1 MPDFDGEIKLRA
13 TLTPG
18 DIKKTS
24 RELVKEVSEILDNK
38 KGSTSS
44 QMQRLE
50 ASISKTIDKA
60 NALSAELKQ
69 LEELKI
75 PTEEYAKLQEHIQIA
90 NDSIKI
96 YKNELKGLSERPKLL
111 NDYEQV
117 LDKVKE
123 LQAFI
128 SEFNTKEK
136 LAADPTLL
144 EDIQEAQIQVK
155 NLQSYLD
162 LNERKTQYEALL
174 KEDAGRAQ
182 RVAELNKQI
191 AIEKNGIADAQ
202 QRINEL
208 EQSGVAFIDQTQ
220 TQAYQDKATQLNQ
233 VNNSLVVQKTRVDEL
248 SQKEV
253 EAAEKARQTFLQK
266 QELAR
271 QAAEKEK
278 NEAKATK
285 EVAKETEKA
294 TKATREFSKAH
305 KESSISMQDFGKGLK
320 RGLRTILKYGFGI
333 RSLYVLFRKLRTAV
347 KEGLG
352 NLEEYYEPFKISM
365 TDAKN
370 AVTQLKN
377 SFATAFAP
385 IIQQFLPVA
394 TTALQKLSGIVTNVA
409 MGIAALLG
417 QKTFVRATTI
427 QGDYADS
434 LKDTAKAAQEAKG
447 QLAGFDELT
456 VINTDTNGASD
467 ANSIADAAKTM
478 FEEVPIE
485 ANADLE
491 RLLQKFA
498 PFLKFLN
505 DLKDKGE
512 RVVGIIKRFIDFFT
526 GLNFEPLTTALS
538 NFWGVL
544 SPIIDYLIDIAD
556 WFELHVIEPITQ
568 FLVEKGIPGAIDLIS
583 TAIDTLWK
591 IIQPLIDG
599 LKQFWDDNGEWIMEL
614 FEDHTLTALG
624 KIKEAFKEIGKFFEK
639 NKSTF
644 NRIFSSLS
652 SIATKLSPLIKTI
665 SKMLGTHAW
674 DTFVDSI
681 KSLLDAIEPIL
692 TSVSAILE
700 ILDGILNLNPSKFMG
715 GIGRIGKSLLQVILY
730 PLQLIINAFA
740 TIVDALSH
748 VVGIFDKDAAEAM
761 RGFSEKCRTVAEDM
775 GNIDQWFDQVITD
788 MQVSEA
794 EALHLEANQER
805 ANLMVK
811 YGIGDLETEVT
822 AIRKIGPTSQQEFQL
837 MADWA
842 AYCKK
847 YGIDPLT
854 GAVINTDNSVKTL
867 PSGAKASANLVSR
880 YMISAA
886 QATWDEW
893 YRKTVAFKDLG
904 WSMADN
910 LVGGFYRRNPQLSI
924 PATVDVKN
932 ITGLTSSQKIELQSQ
947 KSMLNNIIFGK
958 KYATGGFPSPASL
971 FWAGENGV
979 PEMLGT
985 VGGKTAVAGGA
996 EITGIREAI
1005 EAQGAAERNMLS
1017 QLISAVQNKDLTLTA
1032 NSATGRWVSKS
1043 LKAYQGVTG

>member
-24 RELVKEVSEILDNK
+24 RELVREVSEILDNK

-44 QMQRLE
+44 QMQKLE
-50 ASISKTIDKA
+50 ATINKTIDRA
-60 NALSAELKQ
+60 TALNDKLSK
-69 LEELKI
+69 LENQHI
-75 PTEEYAKLQEHIQIA
+75 PTEEYSEIQKMISQA
-90 NDSIKI
+90 ENALLRLNNRMHD
-96 YKNELKGLSERPKLL
+96 YKENEGDLRSDAWHKMTVQAEQLRDTIEYGKG
-111 NDYEQV
+111 
-117 LDKVKE
+117 E
-123 LQAFI
+123 LQDLVETGKAF
-128 SEFNTKEK
+128 
-136 LAADPTLL
+136 TLGS
-144 EDIQEAQIQVK
+144 DTAQ
-155 NLQSYLD
+155 
-162 LNERKTQYEALL
+162 
-174 KEDAGRAQ
+174 
-182 RVAELNKQI
+182 
-191 AIEKNGIADAQ
+191 
-202 QRINEL
+202 
-208 EQSGVAFIDQTQ
+208 
-220 TQAYQDKATQLNQ
+220 YQKVATQLDN
-233 VNNSLVVQKTRVDEL
+233 VNNSLVVQKSKLEDV
-248 SQKEV
+248 SQK
-253 EAAEKARQTFLQK
+253 
-266 QELAR
+266 
-271 QAAEKEK
+271 
-278 NEAKATK
+278 TK
-285 EVAKETEKA
+285 KVTKETEKA
-294 TKATREFSKAH
+294 TKATRELSKAH
-305 KESSISMQDFGKGLK
+305 KESSVGMQDFGKSLK

-365 TDAKN
+365 TDARN

-456 VINTDTNGASD
+456 VINTDTNVGASD

-512 RVVGIIKRFIDFFT
+512 RVVGIIKRFADFFT

-583 TAIDTLWK
+583 TAVDTLWK

-614 FEDHTLTALG
+614 FEDHTLTALD

-775 GNIDQWFDQVITD
+775 GNIDQRFDQIITD

-805 ANLMVK
+805 ANLMIK
-811 YGIGDLETEVT
+811 YGIGDLETEVA

-847 YGIDPLT
+847 YGIDPVT
-854 GAVINTDNSVKTL
+854 GAVKDTT
-867 PSGAKASANLVSR
+867 SAVNATGNA
-880 YMISAA
+880 MSAL
-886 QATWDEW
+886 
-893 YRKTVAFKDLG
+893 K
-904 WSMADN
+904 N
-910 LVGGFYRRNPQLSI
+910 IPPQLAKIWKDTAATFYDTGFSI
-924 PATVDVKN
+924 GSQIKVGIEDGARNLHLNVPATLN
-932 ITGLTSSQKIELQSQ
+932 IVNTTGSTA
-947 KSMLNNIIFGK
+947 SMRVHGATFDLSVLGL
-958 KYATGGFPSPASL
+958 ATGGFPSPASL

-985 VGGKTAVAGGA
+985 VGGKTAVAGGD